1 MAPLKSVQRN
11 GWFGCLLFFVVL
23 VTAYWLYHN
32 AGAYLVYVP
41 GLQPYVG
48 RTQKKVDVEIIMDT
62 ASQKVWGLRFSSYY
76 KLTSAEMDALEE
88 FKQRHYTQVRR
99 TPALFYQKHSIDSDG
114 KRNVLLYFKEPLD
127 TAMIPS
133 RYDSTL
139 LELKD
144 QVLPPGSAMKMV
156 PVDRSSSAQGYRLV
170 LK

>member
-11 GWFGCLLFFVVL
+11 GVNGCGLFLLLGVI
-23 VTAYWLYHN
+23 AYLLYHN
-32 AGAYLVYVP
+32 AGAYLIYVP

-48 RTQKKVDVEIIMDT
+48 RTHKKVDVDIIMDT

-76 KLTSAEMDALEE
+76 KLRSAEMDALEE
-88 FKQRHYTQVRR
+88 FKQRHYMQVRR
-99 TPALFYQKHSIDSDG
+99 TPALFYQKHSIDSDE

-133 RYDSTL
+133 RHDSTL

-144 QVLPPGSAMKMV
+144 QVLPPDSTMKMV

-170 LK
+170 PK